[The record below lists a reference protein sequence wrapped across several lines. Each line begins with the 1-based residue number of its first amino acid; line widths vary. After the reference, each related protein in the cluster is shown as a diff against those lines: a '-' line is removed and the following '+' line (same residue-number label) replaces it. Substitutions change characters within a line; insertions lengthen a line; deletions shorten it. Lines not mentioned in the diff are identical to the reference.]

1 MKEKS
6 IQINFRNDKMPKEG
20 SHCICLSLV
29 LTGSILKMSKSYYPQ
44 LLLEE
49 FKYIVKERKV
59 TRHITEDLEYSDD
72 DLDISDEQ

>member
-6 IQINFRNDKMPKEG
+6 IQINFHNDKMPKEV

>member
-1 MKEKS
+1 M
-6 IQINFRNDKMPKEG
+6 
-20 SHCICLSLV
+20 V

-49 FKYIVKERKV
+49 FKYIVKEKKV
-59 TRHITEDLEYSDD
+59 TRHITEDQEYSDD

>member
-1 MKEKS
+1 
-6 IQINFRNDKMPKEG
+6 MPKEG
-20 SHCICLSLV
+20 SHCTCLSLV

-72 DLDISDEQ
+72 DSDLSDEQ

>member
-1 MKEKS
+1 
-6 IQINFRNDKMPKEG
+6 MPKEG

-29 LTGSILKMSKSYYPQ
+29 LTASILKMSKSYYPQ

-72 DLDISDEQ
+72 DSDISDEQ